1 VPGTGESKFTLRDG
15 TATAIRELRERD
27 RDLLER
33 FVDGLSEDTVYFRFL
48 ATGIDRD
55 VLIEQLRPRPGG
67 KTLVAVTGE
76 KIIGHVA
83 YYRSESEAAEVGI
96 LILDGY
102 QGKGMGTRLIE
113 RIAREANSDGITVF
127 ETIIGWN
134 NTRMIGMIKT
144 MGFPTTEKVEPDLIR
159 IRFPT
164 SIDPVSIGEFQEK
177 WLLVPIDGSPGSWRI
192 RGGRWP

>member
-1 VPGTGESKFTLRDG
+1 MPGTGESKFTLRDG

-177 WLLVPIDGSPGSWRI
+177 WLFGPD
-192 RGGRWP
+192 